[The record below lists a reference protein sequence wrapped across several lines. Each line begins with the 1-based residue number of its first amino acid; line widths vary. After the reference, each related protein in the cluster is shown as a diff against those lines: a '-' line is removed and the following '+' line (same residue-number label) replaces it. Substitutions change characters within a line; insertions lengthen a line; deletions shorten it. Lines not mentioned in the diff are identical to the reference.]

1 MSTAPT
7 VLIMGPPG
15 AGKGTQAAHLVA
27 EYQLRHVATGDLL
40 RSAVAAGSEL
50 GLLAKGFMESGQL
63 VPDEVT
69 IGLLRELV
77 QELADDEGVL
87 LDGFPRT
94 VAQAEALEQMLSQLD
109 RRVDVALDIRVP
121 NEVLIE
127 RLSGRWICRDCGTP
141 FNVNSLPPRVVG
153 VCDSCEGELYQR
165 ADDTPEAVSNR
176 LGVYVEQTAP
186 VSSWYEQRGVLAAI
200 DGNQAL
206 ADVAAA
212 LDAAMPTRA

>member
-1 MSTAPT
+1 
-7 VLIMGPPG
+7 MGPPG

-50 GLLAKGFMESGQL
+50 GMLAKGFMESGQL

-77 QELADDEGVL
+77 QALAEDEGVL

-94 VAQAEALEQMLSQLD
+94 VAQAEALEQMLGELD
-109 RRVDVALDIRVP
+109 RSVDVALDIRVP
-121 NEVLIE
+121 NDVLIE

-141 FNVNSLPPRVVG
+141 FNVNSRPPQVAG
-153 VCDSCEGELYQR
+153 VCDSCGGELYQR
-165 ADDTPEAVSNR
+165 ADDTPEAVGNR

-186 VSSWYEQRGVLAAI
+186 VSSWYEQRGVLAVI

-206 ADVAAA
+206 ANVAAA
-212 LDAAMPTRA
+212 LDAAMPKRA